1 LIQDP
6 LKDLG
11 IEMKIYCGK
20 VLQSSIEEHLSPEN
34 KIFVQSSGKGVF
46 DQELIFEPYYW
57 NIDSAEKIF
66 NASMDF
72 NDTSFDALRQKVL
85 LESIYMSF
93 PATHII
99 HWGNNVPVAR
109 WCVEKNIKNYFVEM
123 GFMRTP
129 SIESLVIDSCGVNS
143 LSTISKSDEKR
154 FYLQSRFSY

>member
-1 LIQDP
+1 MKFIKLSLLVLP
-6 LKDLG
+6 LLVMADNP
-11 IEMKIYCGK
+11 
-20 VLQSSIEEHLSPEN
+20 VVP
-34 KIFVQSSGKGVF
+34 VDV
-46 DQELIFEPYYW
+46 
-57 NIDSAEKIF
+57 DSAEKIF

-143 LSTISKSDEKR
+143 LSTISKSDEND
-154 FYLQSRFSY
+154 FICNQDLFNT